1 MAMLVKTRHFGEVDI
16 HEEKIIEFEGGIFG
30 FEDCKLY
37 TLLFDNEKGDRAD
50 VYWLQSLDEP
60 TLAIPVMSPFLLKP
74 DYSPQVEDELLIPLG
89 ELTEEN
95 IVILVSLTVT
105 SDITNMSMNL
115 KAPFIINSDT
125 RKGSQVVVENPDYE
139 VKYYCYDK
147 LQEYKAA
154 KGGV

>member
-1 MAMLVKTRHFGEVDI
+1 MLIKTKHFGEVEID
-16 HEEKIIEFEGGIFG
+16 EDKIIEFNNGILG
-30 FEDCKLY
+30 FEDCRLY

-50 VYWLQSLDEP
+50 VFWLQSLDEP
-60 TLAIPVMSPFLLKP
+60 TLAIPVMSPFLLMA
-74 DYSPQVEDELLIPLG
+74 DYIPEIEDELLQPLG
-89 ELTEEN
+89 ELTDEN
-95 IVILVSLTVT
+95 IIILVSLTVP
-105 SDITNMSMNL
+105 SDITQISMNL

-125 RKGSQVVVENPDYE
+125 RRGSQVVVENPDYE